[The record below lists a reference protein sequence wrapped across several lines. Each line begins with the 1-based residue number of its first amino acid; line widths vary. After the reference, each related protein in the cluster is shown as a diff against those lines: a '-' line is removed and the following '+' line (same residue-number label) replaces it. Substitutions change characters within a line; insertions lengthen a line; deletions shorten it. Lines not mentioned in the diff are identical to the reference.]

1 MTTQE
6 QRLNL
11 FLVQVFNDI
20 LRLEEANLRS
30 VCRSLSVNE
39 VHVLD
44 AVERCVHQGGAG
56 MADIAARLGITSG
69 TLTVSA
75 KTLEQKGYLTRVR
88 GEKDKRRVTLAL
100 TEAALPILA
109 AHAAFHERMVKAVSC
124 HLSPHQLD
132 ALSEALSSMHTFFA
146 EL

>member
-20 LRLEEANLRS
+20 LRLEEASLRA

-39 VHVLD
+39 VHVLE
-44 AVERCVHQGGAG
+44 AVERCVHQGCPG

-69 TLTVSA
+69 TLTVAA
-75 KTLEQKGYLTRVR
+75 KTLEQKGYLTRMR
-88 GEKDKRRVTLAL
+88 GERDKRRVTLAL
-100 TEAALPILA
+100 TDAATPVLA
-109 AHAAFHERMVKAVSC
+109 AHTAFHERMVGAVSR
-124 HLSPHQLD
+124 HLSPSQLD
-132 ALSEALSSMHTFFA
+132 ALSEALASMHTFFA